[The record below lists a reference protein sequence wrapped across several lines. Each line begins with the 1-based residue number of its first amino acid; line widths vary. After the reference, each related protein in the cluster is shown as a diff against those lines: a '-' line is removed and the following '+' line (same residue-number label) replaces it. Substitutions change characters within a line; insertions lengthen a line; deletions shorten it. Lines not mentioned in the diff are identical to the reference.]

1 MIIQMAKVRLLG
13 PRDRLT
19 DVLRVVQDLGLLHL
33 APLTTGA
40 EILPAELTPLQ
51 ERQHR
56 NLGRIL
62 ADLDAAVA
70 LLGCREAKRT
80 LVPAGSGSPPRWAR
94 LARDTRMPAEKLSA
108 RMASLEEERALLQK
122 YQVFFAAF
130 EGLFPTADT
139 SHQARAYPL
148 MLRAGQLQH
157 SRLLRQQLT
166 ALLGGGFEL
175 RERALP
181 GGEVAALLL
190 VPPFSADRVE
200 RLLAEG
206 RVQEVPL
213 PSGYTGGLSDA
224 IPQMEQRLGA
234 IALEEEG
241 LRREVGQL
249 ATTRCREL
257 VAARAALHDSVAR
270 FEALPL
276 SGGTRHAFVLE
287 GWLPADSRQLLT
299 SRLEQQVGNTVVVE
313 ELARERWAGDDAPVV
328 LSNPRLFRPFELIVR
343 LMPLPRYGSLDPTPF
358 VAVFF
363 PMFFGL
369 ILGDVGYGIVLAAL
383 GLVLRARSRPGT
395 TLRSI
400 AEIAGPC
407 ALFSV
412 IFGFL
417 FGEFFGDLGRH
428 WFGMRFWFNREEA
441 IVPFL
446 GLAVA
451 LGLVHVLLGLGLGV
465 ASALRGHPRIALGRG
480 LTALMIILIVI
491 CLLAAF
497 EILPAALFSPAVIA
511 LLIAFPVL
519 ILVEGIVAPV
529 ELLSTL
535 GNILSY
541 ARIMALGTASVMLAV
556 VANRMAGAL
565 GSTLVGVTF
574 ALLFHLVNFAL
585 GLFSPTIHALR
596 LHYVEFFGK
605 FYSPGG
611 TQYRPLA
618 HWYPTPNRPI

>member
-1 MIIQMAKVRLLG
+1 VIIHMARVRLLG
-13 PRDRLT
+13 PRDRLP
-19 DVLRVVQDLGLLHL
+19 DVLRVVQDVGLLHL
-33 APLTTGA
+33 APLMSGV

-51 ERQHR
+51 GRQYR
-56 NLGRIL
+56 NLGRVL

-70 LLGCREAKRT
+70 LLGCGETRRPP
-80 LVPAGSGSPPRWAR
+80 VPAPGSPPRWAR
-94 LARDTRMPAEKLSA
+94 LARDTRRRAEKLSA
-108 RMASLEEERALLQK
+108 LITSLAEERALLQK
-122 YQVFFAAF
+122 YQGFFTAF
-130 EGLFPTADT
+130 EGLLPTEDT
-139 SHQARAYPL
+139 ANPAKAYPL
-148 MLRAGQLQH
+148 LLRAGPVQH
-157 SRLLRQQLT
+157 ARLLREQLT

-175 RERALP
+175 RERPLP
-181 GGEVAALLL
+181 GGEIAALLL
-190 VPPFSADRVE
+190 VPPFSAARVE

-213 PSGYTGGLSDA
+213 PRGYTGGLSDA
-224 IPQMEQRLGA
+224 IPQMKQRLEA
-234 IALEEEG
+234 IAREEER
-241 LRREVGQL
+241 LQRERGQL
-249 ATTRCREL
+249 AATRCREL

-270 FEALPL
+270 FEALSL
-276 SGGTRHAFVLE
+276 AGGTRHAFVLE
-287 GWLPADSRQLLT
+287 GWLPADSRRLLT
-299 SRLEQQVGNTVVVE
+299 GRLEQEVGNTVVVE

-363 PMFFGL
+363 PMFFGV
-369 ILGDVGYGIVLAAL
+369 ILGDVGYGIALAAL
-383 GLVLRARSRPGT
+383 GLVLRFRSQAGT
-395 TLRSI
+395 ALRSV

-407 ALFSV
+407 AAFSV

-417 FGEFFGDLGRH
+417 YGEFFGDLGRH
-428 WFGMRFWFNREEA
+428 WFGMRPWFDREEA

-446 GLAVA
+446 GLSVA

-465 ASALRGHPRIALGRG
+465 ASALRGHPRVALGRG
-480 LTALMIILIVI
+480 LTALMVILIVV

-565 GSTLVGVTF
+565 GSTLVGVMF

-618 HWYPTPNRPI
+618 HWYPAPNRPT

>member
-1 MIIQMAKVRLLG
+1 VIIHMAKVRLLG
-13 PRDRLT
+13 PRERLPE
-19 DVLRVVQDLGLLHL
+19 VLRVVQDVGLLHL
-33 APLTTGA
+33 APLMPEPGV
-40 EILPAELTPLQ
+40 LPAEVSPHQ
-51 ERQHR
+51 DRQHR

-62 ADLDAAVA
+62 ADLDAAMA
-70 LLGCREAKRT
+70 LLGCSDAKHAFS
-80 LVPAGSGSPPRWAR
+80 PAAASPSRWAR
-94 LARDTRMPAEKLSA
+94 QARRSRSEAEKLSG
-108 RMASLEEERALLQK
+108 RMTALAEERALLQK
-122 YQVFFAAF
+122 YQVFFEAV
-130 EGLFPTADT
+130 EGLFPADGIRE
-139 SHQARAYPL
+139 ARAYPL
-148 MLRAGQLQH
+148 ILRTGQQQH
-157 SRLLRQQLT
+157 ARQLREHLVN
-166 ALLGGGFEL
+166 LLGAGFEL

-181 GGEVAALLL
+181 GGEIAALLL
-190 VPPFSADRVE
+190 VPPFIADRVD
-200 RLLAEG
+200 RLLAES
-206 RVQEVPL
+206 RIQEVPL
-213 PSGYTGGLSDA
+213 PRGYTGGLSDA
-224 IPQMEQRLGA
+224 MPHMRQRLAA
-234 IALEEEG
+234 IALEEQG
-241 LRREVGQL
+241 LRRETRQVAATRCADL
-249 ATTRCREL
+249 AT
-257 VAARAALHDSVAR
+257 ARAALHDTLAR

-276 SGGTRHAFVLE
+276 AGGTRHAFVLE
-287 GWLPADSRQLLT
+287 GWLPAGSRQLLA
-299 SRLEQQVGNTVVVE
+299 SKLEQEVGNTIVIE

-369 ILGDVGYGIVLAAL
+369 ILGDVGYGLALAAL
-383 GLVLRARSRPGT
+383 GLVLRARSRPNT
-395 TLRSI
+395 PLRSVV
-400 AEIAGPC
+400 EIAGPC
-407 ALFSV
+407 AAFSI

-417 FGEFFGDLGRH
+417 FGEFFGDLGQR
-428 WFGMRFWFNREEA
+428 WFGMRPWFNREEA

-465 ASALRGHPRIALGRG
+465 ASALRGHPRVALGRG
-480 LTALMIILIVI
+480 LTALMVILITV
-491 CLLAAF
+491 CLLAAL
-497 EILPAALFSPAVIA
+497 EVLPSALFSPVVIA
-511 LLIAFPVL
+511 LLIAFPAL
-519 ILVEGIVAPV
+519 ILVEGIVAPI

-565 GSTLVGVTF
+565 GSTLVGVLF

-585 GLFSPTIHALR
+585 GLFSPAVHALR

-618 HWYPTPNRPI
+618 HWYPASNRPT

>member
-1 MIIQMAKVRLLG
+1 MAKVRLLG
-13 PRDRLT
+13 PRDRLP
-19 DVLRVVQDLGLLHL
+19 DVLRVVQDIGLLHL
-33 APLTTGA
+33 APLTTGVG
-40 EILPAELTPLQ
+40 ILSTELTPLQ

-56 NLGRIL
+56 NLARIL

-80 LVPAGSGSPPRWAR
+80 LVPAGSASPPRWAR
-94 LARDTRMPAEKLSA
+94 LARDTRLRAEKLSA
-108 RMASLEEERALLQK
+108 QIASLEEERALLQK

-130 EGLFPTADT
+130 EGLLPTEDT
-139 SHQARAYPL
+139 AHPARAYPL
-148 MLRAGQLQH
+148 ILRAGQLQH
-157 SRLLRQQLT
+157 SHLLKQQLT

-200 RLLAEG
+200 RLLVEG
-206 RVQEVPL
+206 RVEEVPL
-213 PSGYTGGLSDA
+213 PRGYTGGLSDA
-224 IPQMEQRLGA
+224 IPHMKQRLGA
-234 IALEEEG
+234 IALEEAG
-241 LRREVGQL
+241 VRREVGQL
-249 ATTRCREL
+249 ATSRCREL
-257 VAARAALHDSVAR
+257 VAARAAVHDSVAR
-270 FEALPL
+270 FEALSL
-276 SGGTRHAFVLE
+276 AGGTRHAFVLE
-287 GWLPADSRQLLT
+287 GWLPADRRQVLT
-299 SRLEQQVGNTVVVE
+299 GRLEEEVGNTVVVE
-313 ELARERWAGDDAPVV
+313 ELARERWARDDAPVV

-358 VAVFF
+358 VAIFF

-369 ILGDVGYGIVLAAL
+369 ILGDVGYGIALAAL
-383 GLVLRARSRPGT
+383 GLVLRARSRSGT
-395 TLRSI
+395 TLRSL

-407 ALFSV
+407 AAFSV

-428 WFGMRFWFNREEA
+428 WFGMRPWFNREES

-465 ASALRGHPRIALGRG
+465 ATALRGNPRLALGRG
-480 LTALMIILIVI
+480 ITALMVILIAI

-497 EILPAALFSPAVIA
+497 EVLPAALFSPAVIA

-519 ILVEGIVAPV
+519 ILAEGIVAPV

-556 VANRMAGAL
+556 VANRMVGAL
-565 GSTLVGVTF
+565 GSTLVGVMF

-618 HWYPTPNRPI
+618 HWYPAPNRPT